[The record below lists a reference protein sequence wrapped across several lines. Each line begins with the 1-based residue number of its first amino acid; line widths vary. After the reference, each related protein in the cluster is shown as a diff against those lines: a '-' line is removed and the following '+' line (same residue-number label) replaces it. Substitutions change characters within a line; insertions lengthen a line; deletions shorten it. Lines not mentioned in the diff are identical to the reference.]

1 MEISIALHGDFGVVL
16 DDGVM
21 TPNDVLER
29 LNEEIK
35 MGVCQI
41 KVAHTQSGSD
51 GHGLLSRCVILTA
64 KKSYAV
70 VVRGLLKQ

>member
-41 KVAHTQSGSD
+41 KVAHTQSGERRAWIALEVCYSHREEVLCC
-51 GHGLLSRCVILTA
+51 GCTWA
-64 KKSYAV
+64 A
-70 VVRGLLKQ
+70 